1 MKRFIKFQITILV
14 FKNALHTLIQNTAEG
29 QIDTGKMMTSLLK
42 LCREKNIKIF
52 NGLKINDLYDSNITE
67 GVSGGVKMVTED
79 GWDISAQKVI
89 VATNGFARRLLPA
102 LDVTPAR
109 NQVLITKPIQ
119 DLKIKGCFHYDK
131 GYYYFRNVG
140 DRILLGGGRNLD
152 FHTEMTDA
160 FGTTDLIQNAL
171 IDLLKTTILPH
182 QAYEIDGWWSGIL
195 GIGKQKKPIVQHVS
209 PNIVVAVRMGG
220 MGVAIGSLVG
230 EEAAFLMIND
240 K

>member
-1 MKRFIKFQITILV
+1 M
-14 FKNALHTLIQNTAEG
+14 
-29 QIDTGKMMTSLLK
+29 
-42 LCREKNIKIF
+42 
-52 NGLKINDLYDSNITE
+52 
-67 GVSGGVKMVTED
+67 
-79 GWDISAQKVI
+79 
-89 VATNGFARRLLPA
+89 
-102 LDVTPAR
+102 
-109 NQVLITKPIQ
+109 
-119 DLKIKGCFHYDK
+119 
-131 GYYYFRNVG
+131 
-140 DRILLGGGRNLD
+140 D

-182 QAYEIDGWWSGIL
+182 QAFEIDGWWSGIL

-230 EEAAFLMIND
+230 EEAANLMIND